1 MSAAPPVRP
10 DGPIEHDASGEH
22 EVLDMTTNPRRSAQ
36 GTSRA
41 SDARRTGAPGSP
53 RPDPSDAGLDRIAGP
68 DGRLSL
74 LDDAG
79 QPVQVAAAGV
89 VESLRYMLGRLRL
102 GDDDEFPER
111 LGITSAISGEG
122 VTFVTRSLALVLTTD
137 VAKRVCIV
145 DLNWWSRSDWPGEDV
160 PGVADVVRDG
170 LPLEQALHLTGN
182 PGLHILPAGTASVV
196 ERPALARSS
205 ELTKVLD
212 ELNEE
217 FEHVLLDLPAI
228 HATSEALM
236 LAENCPSL
244 ALVVSQNV
252 TPDSEVKSA
261 LEEIDGVPLLGV
273 ILNRSYSKIPRFIRN
288 RIPGA

>member
-1 MSAAPPVRP
+1 
-10 DGPIEHDASGEH
+10 
-22 EVLDMTTNPRRSAQ
+22 MTTNPRRTGP
-36 GTSRA
+36 GTSR
-41 SDARRTGAPGSP
+41 SPEGRRTATPGVARSGS
-53 RPDPSDAGLDRIAGP
+53 SDVGLEGIAGP

-79 QPVQVAAAGV
+79 QPVHVAGAPV
-89 VESLRYMLGRLRL
+89 VESLRYMLARLRL
-102 GDDDEFPER
+102 GDHDELPER

-145 DLNWWSRSDWPGEDV
+145 DLNWWSPSDWPGPNV
-160 PGVADVVRDG
+160 PGVAEILRDD

-182 PGLHILPAGTASVV
+182 PGLQVLPAGATTVI
-196 ERPALARSS
+196 ERPALARSA
-205 ELTKVLD
+205 ELSKLLD

-228 HATSEALM
+228 HATSEALT

-244 ALVVSQNV
+244 ALVVGQNL
-252 TPDSEVKSA
+252 TPESEIKTA
-261 LEEIDGVPLLGV
+261 LEHLQGVPLLGV
-273 ILNRSYSKIPRFIRN
+273 ILNRSYTKIPRAIRN
-288 RIPGA
+288 RIPGT